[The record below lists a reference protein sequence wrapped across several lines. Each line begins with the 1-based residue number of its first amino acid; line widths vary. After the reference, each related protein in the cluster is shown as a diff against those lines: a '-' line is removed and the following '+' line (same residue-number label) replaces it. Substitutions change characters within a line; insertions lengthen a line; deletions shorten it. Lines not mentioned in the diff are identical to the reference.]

1 MMQLYSPQM
10 SVQSKILVKESV
22 ENFDFNFNK
31 TAILGMMID
40 DGFGELNWEELKVH
54 LNKIANEGIDVA
66 V

>member
-1 MMQLYSPQM
+1 M
-10 SVQSKILVKESV
+10 SIQSKILVKDSI

-31 TAILGMMID
+31 TAILKMMID

-54 LNKIANEGIDVA
+54 LNKIAVQSVDVA

>member
-1 MMQLYSPQM
+1 M
-10 SVQSKILVKESV
+10 SKTFINSLPENHVVKESV

-31 TAILGMMID
+31 TSILGMMID
-40 DGFGELNWEELKVH
+40 DGFGELNWEELKTH